1 MVQYIEKYK
10 RNIAIDMRK
19 KGMSYSEIQNR
30 INIPKSTLSFWLKK
44 IILTDEQENNL
55 NRRISEALKKS
66 LETKRNKKQK
76 LIEDIKI
83 SSEQDIKEISKKEF
97 WLMGII
103 LYWRERLLSGI
114 ESDIKK
120 GVSFT
125 TSDPDLARLFLKW
138 LMDIG
143 GIKNDEILPD
153 IFIDSKTKSRG
164 SAIKYWSEIIE
175 RPISD
180 FVRVYS
186 YKDRSSQKNGV
197 KNRNMGV
204 KSKNGLLRIRVRSSS
219 ALARQIS
226 GWINGIIKYYWA

>member
-186 YKDRSSQKNGV
+186 YKDKSSQKNGV

>member
-1 MVQYIEKYK
+1 
-10 RNIAIDMRK
+10 
-19 KGMSYSEIQNR
+19 MSYSEIQNR

>member
-1 MVQYIEKYK
+1 
-10 RNIAIDMRK
+10 
-19 KGMSYSEIQNR
+19 MSYSEIQNR

-153 IFIDSKTKSRG
+153 IFIDSKAKSRG